1 MSDSST
7 DHPAF
12 RDLALKT
19 PAGFVASGFGSGLSP
34 VAPGTAGTV
43 AAIPLALALVQLP
56 GKLFIIV
63 VVLAFALGV
72 YVSEV
77 TGRRLGQEDPGG
89 IVWDEMVGFWIAVA
103 LIPVSWLWWLAA
115 FFVFR
120 AFDIFKPWPVSFAD
134 QRLHGGWGIML
145 DDVIA
150 GFYTMAV
157 LWIAGRL
164 I

>member
-1 MSDSST
+1 MSEGSKE
-7 DHPAF
+7 HPPF

-19 PAGFVASGFGSGLSP
+19 PAGFIASGFGSGLSP

-56 GKLFIIV
+56 FAGFIAFIV
-63 VVLAFALGV
+63 FAFALGV
-72 YVSEV
+72 HVSDV

-89 IVWDEMVGFWIAVA
+89 IVWDEMVGFWIAIA
-103 LIPVSWLWWLAA
+103 LIPVDWLWWLAA

-120 AFDIFKPWPVSFAD
+120 AFDIFKPWPVNLAD
-134 QRLHGGWGIML
+134 RRLHGGLGIML

-150 GFYTMAV
+150 GFYTLAV
-157 LWIAGRL
+157 LWIAERL